1 MTGVILA
8 LLILLP
14 EGLAA
19 LSAARR
25 DALQTSLNLALG
37 SSLAT
42 IGLTVPAVAVVALVL
57 KRDLVL
63 GLDPQDS
70 LLLGLTIV
78 VSLLTFGT
86 GRTNILYGFV
96 HLVIFAT
103 FVFLEFVP

>member
-1 MTGVILA
+1 
-8 LLILLP
+8 
-14 EGLAA
+14 
-19 LSAARR
+19 
-25 DALQTSLNLALG
+25 
-37 SSLAT
+37 
-42 IGLTVPAVAVVALVL
+42 VL

-63 GLDPQDS
+63 GLDPKDS

-103 FVFLEFVP
+103 FMFLVFVP

>member
-1 MTGVILA
+1 VTGVILA

-25 DALQTSLNLALG
+25 APCRRASTWRLAHP
-37 SSLAT
+37 SPPSAS
-42 IGLTVPAVAVVALVL
+42 PSQRWPWWLVL

-63 GLDPQDS
+63 GLDPKDS

-96 HLVIFAT
+96 HLVIFVT
-103 FVFLEFVP
+103 FVFLVFVP